1 MACQTISAVLTPR
14 IQGSSVFSKRQHVNK
29 SPTKLIVRCTSLEQG
44 ADGFSGKRPQP
55 RLNTRVVKVKG
66 IGERLKNFVTGGAAD
81 VSLIISEPAYDLR
94 EPFDVTVAVEANSDI
109 EFSRVYLEV
118 FCFEKITNFSVSTT
132 ELTETVT
139 DYETVV
145 SMQIPVAEPGEL
157 QAGENAEYQAQV
169 ALPSEA
175 SPSFQGRYISCEWSL
190 KAVVDTGLKG
200 GVNPSTPRTDI
211 TIKG

>member
-29 SPTKLIVRCTSLEQG
+29 SPTKLIVRCTSLEQEI
-44 ADGFSGKRPQP
+44 SKQ
-55 RLNTRVVKVKG
+55 VKVKG

-109 EFSRVYLEV
+109 EFSRV